1 MGRAGGGGVMTPRL
15 AAGSG
20 RPAAVGGRGEASAAG
35 GVRGGGGRGVGERR
49 TTGVGWAAGAVQ

>member
-1 MGRAGGGGVMTPRL
+1 VMTPRL

-49 TTGVGWAAGAVQ
+49 TTVVGWAAGTVQ